1 MLNSMSETPPLYVT
15 CQTLIKSV
23 INAKSPYNGWSLLI
37 MEPYS
42 PQVKHRCFFLLHA
55 KVIQI
60 LQ

>member
-1 MLNSMSETPPLYVT
+1 MSETPPLYVT

-23 INAKSPYNGWSLLI
+23 INAKSPYNGRSLLI

>member
-1 MLNSMSETPPLYVT
+1 MSETPPLYVT